1 LIVPT
6 VVGINLIVI
15 ALLYWNTARNDRSQE
30 QSHRLESHRR
40 EAESDGK
47 LE

>member
-1 LIVPT
+1 
-6 VVGINLIVI
+6 
-15 ALLYWNTARNDRSQE
+15 LYWNTARNDNTQE
-30 QSHRLESHRR
+30 QLRRLESHRRR